1 MKHIKLDDTFMKEFV
16 SENELVYYEEKTKKA
31 LDTVRKRTDWTGF
44 VDLPEKI
51 EKDKEKKKEFEQ
63 IKKIANEIKE
73 NADVLVVVGIGGSY
87 LGARAGVEFLKPY
100 FGQTDGVEVIFAGY
114 NLSGTYLNQL
124 VSHLKDKVFYVNII
138 SKSGTTLEPAATF
151 RVLKQELEKR
161 LPKEEVQKRIIATTD
176 KKKGTLKEMSN
187 IKKYRTLVV
196 PDDIGGR
203 YSVLTAVG
211 LLPLLVHGVNIDELV
226 KGAKDIRKE
235 ILTNKFKDN
244 DCMKYASF
252 RHLMYMKGKDIEV
265 FSTFE
270 PNMHYFSEW
279 LKQLFGES
287 ECKGHKGLFP
297 ASLNLSSDLHSL
309 GQLMQDGKRNVFET
323 FIQINKN
330 VKDVKIQKDNENLD
344 GLNYIASK
352 SLNYLNKVVH
362 KATEKAHANGDVPN
376 MTLTFDTQDSYN
388 LGQLFYFF
396 EMACAI
402 SATMLDVDP
411 FNQPGV
417 EEYKKYIKILLK
429 K

>member
-1 MKHIKLDDTFMKEFV
+1 MKNIKLDDSYMKEFV
-16 SENELVYYEEKTKKA
+16 SEKELAFYEEKTLNA
-31 LDTVRKRTDWTGF
+31 LNKIRKRTDWTGF
-44 VDLPEKI
+44 IDLPEKI
-51 EKDKEKKKEFEQ
+51 FTDKEKKKEFDT

-87 LGARAGVEFLKPY
+87 LGAKAGVEFLKPY
-100 FGQTDGVEVIFAGY
+100 FGQIEGVEVIFAGY

-124 VSHLKDKVFYVNII
+124 VSYLKDKVFYINVI
-138 SKSGTTLEPAATF
+138 SKSGTTLEPAVTF
-151 RVLKQELEKR
+151 RVLKQELENR
-161 LPKEEVQKRIIATTD
+161 LPKEEVTKRIIATTD
-176 KKKGTLKEMSN
+176 KKKGALKAMST

-196 PDDIGGR
+196 PEDIGGR

-211 LLPLLVHGVNIDELV
+211 LLPLLVHGVDIDELI

-235 ILTNKFKDN
+235 ILTNKFLQN
-244 DCMKYASF
+244 DCMKYASY
-252 RHLMYMKGKDIEV
+252 RHLMYMKGKCIEV

-270 PNMHYFSEW
+270 PNMHYFTEW

-309 GQLMQDGKRNVFET
+309 GQLMQDGQRNVFET
-323 FIQINKN
+323 FIQIQKN
-330 VKDVKIQKDNENLD
+330 IKDIAIQKDKENND

-352 SLNYLNKVVH
+352 KLNYLNKIVH

-376 MTLTFDTQDSYN
+376 MTLYFDTQDSYN

-417 EEYKKYIKILLK
+417 EEYKKYIKLLLK